1 MEETL
6 IEKLKQFYFDYRQ
19 TADPEESFSLAM
31 QTMPHFVLHTAG
43 HMADENDLEGIRSI
57 IRQYE
62 EFSIAPEG
70 SNDSVQER
78 FENEF
83 REARRKSLEPVQ

>member
-6 IEKLKQFYFDYRQ
+6 IEKLKQYYFDYRR
-19 TADPEESFSLAM
+19 TSEPEDSFSLAM
-31 QTMPHFVLHTAG
+31 QAMPHYVINRIGELSQRG
-43 HMADENDLEGIRSI
+43 DMDGIRDV

-62 EFSIAPEG
+62 EFDIAPAR

-78 FENEF
+78 FEEQF
-83 REARRKSLEPVQ
+83 LQARQVH

>member
-6 IEKLKQFYFDYRQ
+6 IEKLKQYYFDYRR
-19 TADPEESFSLAM
+19 TSEPEDSFSLAM
-31 QTMPHFVLHTAG
+31 QTMPHYVIGRIGELSRSG
-43 HMADENDLEGIRSI
+43 DMEGIRDV

-62 EFSIAPEG
+62 EFDIAPAK

-78 FENEF
+78 FEE
-83 REARRKSLEPVQ
+83 EYLQARQVH